1 MARSCT
7 LGVTVMDP
15 QAVIEVFRRNLTEHY
30 FDLSGRVSRQEFWYF
45 VLATFVV
52 YIAAAIIDAV
62 IHTGLLSA
70 VVGLALLLPM
80 TGLGARRLQDTGQ
93 NGSLI
98 WVWTIIVGI
107 GRVFGLLIS
116 LAGTVGG
123 LGALYFLF
131 TVGWLL
137 MLIGLASLAIS
148 IVLIY
153 FWVQPGNVGP
163 NAYGPDP
170 KAGEAPAK
178 A

>member
-1 MARSCT
+1 
-7 LGVTVMDP
+7 MDP

-30 FDLSGRVSRQEFWYF
+30 FDLNGRVRRQEFWYF
-45 VLATFVV
+45 VLATFVI

-62 IHTGLLSA
+62 VHTGLLGA

-98 WVWTIIVGI
+98 WVWTIASGIMQVIALLTAISGPFGVLAFLYMFLAVGW
-107 GRVFGLLIS
+107 LIS
-116 LAGTVGG
+116 LI
-123 LGALYFLF
+123 AL
-131 TVGWLL
+131 VV
-137 MLIGLASLAIS
+137 S
-148 IVLIY
+148 IALIY
-153 FWVQPGNVGP
+153 FWVQPGTAGA

-170 KAGEAPAK
+170 KAGETAAPAK